1 MNISVI
7 LFFLHN
13 VFATVILGGKFVSRR
28 DSVTKNFGIA
38 LILDGI
44 AFAIWS
50 AAVALK
56 PANLETY
63 VTIGVVFFIASL
75 VMFLNAGTQNISP
88 SARRPLL
95 VVGAVV
101 GAVVFYLRAFVYPSA
116 PSFSAEGL
124 FFFNPHP
131 IVQMLYIFGLALTAL
146 PAIDALA
153 SKFRSGYSALIRY
166 GFIAEVVGGV
176 ILITST
182 NMGNTNSAALN
193 LTGWII
199 GLVYFLLWTT
209 FLFSKKAWSDVS

>member
-1 MNISVI
+1 MNPSVL

-13 VFATVILGGKFVSRR
+13 VLATVLLGGKFVSKR
-28 DSVTKNFGIA
+28 DPVTKNFGIA
-38 LILDGI
+38 LLLDGV

-50 AAVALK
+50 VAVALK

-63 VTIGVVFFIASL
+63 VTIGVFFFVASL
-75 VMFLNAGTQNISP
+75 IAFLNAGTQNMSP
-88 SARRPLL
+88 SARRSLL
-95 VVGAVV
+95 VLGVIV
-101 GAVVFYLRAFVYPSA
+101 GAVVFYIRAFVYPSM
-116 PSFSAEGL
+116 PSFSAGGF

-131 IVQMLYIFGLALTAL
+131 IVQMIYIFGLALTAI

-153 SKFRSGYSALIRY
+153 SKFQGVYAGLIRY

-182 NMGNTNSAALN
+182 NAGSANVSALL

-209 FLFSKKAWSDVS
+209 LLFSRKAWSAN

>member
-1 MNISVI
+1 MNPFVL

-13 VFATVILGGKFVSRR
+13 VLATVLLGGKFVSRR
-28 DSVTKNFGIA
+28 EPVTKNFGIA
-38 LILDGI
+38 LLLDGI

-50 AAVALK
+50 VAVALK

-63 VTIGVVFFIASL
+63 VTIGVLFFIASL
-75 VMFLNAGTQNISP
+75 IAFLNAGTQNMSP
-88 SARRPLL
+88 SARRSLL
-95 VVGAVV
+95 VLGVIA
-101 GAVVFYLRAFVYPSA
+101 GAVVFYIRAFVYPST
-116 PSFSAEGL
+116 PSFSTEGL

-131 IVQMLYIFGLALTAL
+131 IVQMIYIFCLALTAL

-153 SKFRSGYSALIRY
+153 SMFRGIYSSLIRY

-182 NMGNTNSAALN
+182 NAGSANVSALL

-199 GLVYFLLWTT
+199 GIVYFLLWTT
-209 FLFSKKAWSDVS
+209 LLFSKKAWSTN

>member
-1 MNISVI
+1 MNTSV
-7 LFFLHN
+7 LFFFLHN
-13 VFATVILGGKFVSRR
+13 VIATVFLGSKFVTRR
-28 DSVTKNFGIA
+28 DSVIKNFGIA

-56 PANLETY
+56 PENLETY
-63 VTIGVVFFIASL
+63 VTIGTFFFIASL
-75 VMFLNAGTQNISP
+75 IAFLNAGTQTLSP
-88 SARRPLL
+88 SIRQTLL
-95 VVGAVV
+95 VLGVVV
-101 GAVVFYLRAFVYPSA
+101 GVIVFYIRAFVYPST

-131 IVQMLYIFGLALTAL
+131 IVQMIYIFGLALTAL

-153 SKFRSGYSALIRY
+153 SKFQSVYAALIRY

-182 NMGNTNSAALN
+182 NVGTANSAALY
-193 LTGWII
+193 LTGWVI
-199 GLVYFLLWTT
+199 GLVYFFLWTT
-209 FLFSKKAWSDVS
+209 FLFNKKAWSSN